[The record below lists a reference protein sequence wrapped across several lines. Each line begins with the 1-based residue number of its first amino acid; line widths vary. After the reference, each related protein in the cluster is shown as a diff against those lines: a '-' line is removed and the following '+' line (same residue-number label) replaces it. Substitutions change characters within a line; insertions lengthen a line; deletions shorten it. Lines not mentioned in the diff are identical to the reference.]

1 MKKLKKIFY
10 VIITIF
16 IIVLSLSTI
25 VLADDIGKLV
35 QNVEYTE
42 EFKEWL
48 KLSDEE
54 KQKTIMPRQY
64 EIKNINIQNKNPF
77 REMSILKANGSSKYS
92 LKDIISNN
100 LIIRN
105 QKTQIHVGHLRH
117 YHHLKQI

>member
-54 KQKTIMPRQY
+54 NRK
-64 EIKNINIQNKNPF
+64 
-77 REMSILKANGSSKYS
+77 L
-92 LKDIISNN
+92 
-100 LIIRN
+100 
-105 QKTQIHVGHLRH
+105 
-117 YHHLKQI
+117 